1 MSNLLPSNTD
11 FISLVKHACDDM
23 AKTVKG
29 LKVLNPSDAA
39 TAISLWKRIRDWQDH
54 IETAKKYA
62 SEPYKKHLGLISD
75 LAKSLDIPL
84 DSLSDDLRKKI
95 EHYVEESEETC
106 QMLQISDQ
114 ERSLSTADG
123 VVYEKKNIKY
133 KISDPS
139 LIPPNCMMPDEK
151 KIEKLVK
158 AGVVIPGVDIFEEKT
173 LIMKRK

>member
-1 MSNLLPSNTD
+1 MTNLLPTNQD

-23 AKTVKG
+23 YTAVIN
-29 LKVLNPSDAA
+29 LKVLNSCDVA

-62 SEPYKKHLGLISD
+62 SESYKRQLSLISD

-84 DSLSDDLRKKI
+84 DVLSDELKKKI
-95 EHYVEESEETC
+95 EAYIEDSEETC

-114 ERSLSTADG
+114 ERSLSTVDG
-123 VVYEKKNIKY
+123 VIYEKKNIKY
-133 KISDPS
+133 KISDSS
-139 LIPPNCMMPDEK
+139 LLPQSYMIPDEK

-158 AGVVIPGVDIFEEKT
+158 AGVVIPGVDVYEEKT
-173 LIMKRK
+173 IIMKRK